1 MNSIELENEISTY
14 SWICQR
20 TKAYLN
26 PSWLRP
32 ICPKLLGSLTRAAV
46 SSNWGIASRG
56 GRLDSA
62 EAAVKGGS
70 TAND

>member
-14 SWICQR
+14 SWFCQR
-20 TKAYLN
+20 TEAYLN
-26 PSWLRP
+26 LSPLCS
-32 ICPKLLGSLTRAAV
+32 IGSKQLESPTRTDV
-46 SSNWGIASRG
+46 SSNWEIASRG
-56 GRLDSA
+56 GRLFSV